1 MSDYRRRR
9 FLTDLLFI
17 GGALLAAAGLAT
29 VAESKEELTASP
41 VACDTPAP
49 AETPCPT
56 TPEPLKEPDLPKPGG
71 RVAQPP
77 VKPRPTRDP
86 FQGPSGGPAE
96 NYPAAGAVPAYM
108 PPPKSQGRK
117 RPPAK

>member
-49 AETPCPT
+49 AKIVCSA
-56 TPEPLKEPDLPKPGG
+56 TPEPLPQTDLPKPGG
-71 RVAQPP
+71 RMPP
-77 VKPRPTRDP
+77 PLAKPRPTRDP
-86 FQGPSGGPAE
+86 FQGPPGE
-96 NYPAAGAVPAYM
+96 EFNYQSAGAVPAYI

-117 RPPAK
+117 KPPAK

>member
-9 FLTDLLFI
+9 FLTDLLFV

-29 VAESKEELTASP
+29 VAESKEELKATP

-49 AETPCPT
+49 AETVCPT
-56 TPEPLKEPDLPKPGG
+56 TPEPLNQPDLPKPGG

-86 FQGPSGGPAE
+86 FQGPKVE
-96 NYPAAGAVPAYM
+96 NYPMVGAMPAYI
-108 PPPKSQGRK
+108 PPQKPQGHSK
-117 RPPAK
+117 PPAK